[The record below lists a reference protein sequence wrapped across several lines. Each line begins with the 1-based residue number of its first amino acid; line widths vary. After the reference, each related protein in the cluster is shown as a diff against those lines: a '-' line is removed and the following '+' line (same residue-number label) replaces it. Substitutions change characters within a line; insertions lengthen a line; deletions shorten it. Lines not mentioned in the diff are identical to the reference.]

1 MHGRDDVK
9 QKARLHE
16 IHEKEEEELV
26 KILAPKYGMTYA
38 DLTKMSVDLDYLKLL
53 PEDLSRQGKIVV
65 FQGVGTKIQVGMRQP
80 NLEIAQNIIKDL
92 ENKGYEIQQFLVST
106 VSLERVWVRYKEV
119 PEFIELT
126 KGIIDISPERIDE
139 IVSSSLNMDTFK
151 EIFKARIQSGKQRKI
166 SELVEIILGGALG
179 MDASDI
185 HTEPREHEVRLRFRL
200 DGVLHDV
207 IDFEQRAYQLVLS
220 RIKLVSEMKLNVKD
234 KPQDGRFTIK
244 AQGVEIEVRASTLP
258 GPYGESIVLR
268 ILNPK
273 SIRVEFSGLGM
284 HPTLEKIM
292 AEELNKPNGMI
303 LNTGPT
309 GSGKTTTLYAFLNH
323 IKSPEVKIITLEEPI
338 EYHLEG
344 ITQTQTKPEEGYT
357 FASGLRSILRQ
368 DPDVIMVGEI
378 RDLEAASIALN
389 AALTGHLVLST
400 LHTNDSAGTVPR
412 LIDLGANPAIIA
424 PAINIAMAQR
434 LVRQLCDF
442 CKTTYDP
449 TPEEKEIITKI
460 VETFPPGIEKPDLS
474 NFKLYKSP
482 GCPKC
487 SNIGYKGRIAI
498 FEAIKI
504 DDELEELVMHSPSIT
519 EIRKNSIRQEILNM
533 QQDAVIKIL
542 NGITSIEETK
552 RVIEL

>member
-1 MHGRDDVK
+1 
-9 QKARLHE
+9 
-16 IHEKEEEELV
+16 
-26 KILAPKYGMTYA
+26 
-38 DLTKMSVDLDYLKLL
+38 
-53 PEDLSRQGKIVV
+53 
-65 FQGVGTKIQVGMRQP
+65 
-80 NLEIAQNIIKDL
+80 
-92 ENKGYEIQQFLVST
+92 
-106 VSLERVWVRYKEV
+106 
-119 PEFIELT
+119 
-126 KGIIDISPERIDE
+126 
-139 IVSSSLNMDTFK
+139 
-151 EIFKARIQSGKQRKI
+151 
-166 SELVEIILGGALG
+166 
-179 MDASDI
+179 
-185 HTEPREHEVRLRFRL
+185 
-200 DGVLHDV
+200 
-207 IDFEQRAYQLVLS
+207 
-220 RIKLVSEMKLNVKD
+220 
-234 KPQDGRFTIK
+234 
-244 AQGVEIEVRASTLP
+244 
-258 GPYGESIVLR
+258 VLR